1 MMEMSFI
8 LNVNKVR
15 PYLVASARY
24 SMLIS
29 MLKAWDNCRARGDEP
44 EEPDIVAS
52 LVLNGT
58 KIIENEWREIFDLFK
73 VRIALTGIYCH
84 QTPKITFKGMIG
96 HSCELGDLLWCHV
109 HSDMDGNIIRNAIL
123 YQAKKSSDQPYTIR
137 KGDLDQF
144 QLYSTWPEFTYVNSG
159 KLLNGQM
166 RHVRPSAP
174 RRGAQYLLI
183 DDRPPERPESGML
196 GFPGTYPIGSCISSN
211 PLIDHSDIGLELVH
225 SLECLSGDPFDD
237 RNTAKQENGWSR
249 VIWDILESSA
259 SKAFRRVRSGY
270 SNQPRRTGA
279 EPSEMDGF
287 FYTTSLRYFPSGKS
301 VIGGLIDGDLSNMN
315 IPPHKQDGEWFDEG
329 GGGVSILLLET
340 YEVGE

>member
-1 MMEMSFI
+1 MSFM
-8 LNVNKVR
+8 LNVKKVK

-24 SMLIS
+24 SVLIS
-29 MLKAWDNCRARGDEP
+29 MLKAWDNCRVRGEEP

-58 KIIENEWREIFDLFK
+58 KIIENEWQKILNPFK

-84 QTPKITFKGMIG
+84 QTPKINFNGMAG

-109 HSDMDGNIIRNAIL
+109 HVDIDRNVSRNAIL
-123 YQAKKSSDQPYTIR
+123 YQAKKSSEQPYIIR
-137 KGDLDQF
+137 KGEFDQF
-144 QLYSTWPEFTYVNSG
+144 RLYSVWPEFTYINSG
-159 KLLNGQM
+159 KLLNGQI
-166 RHVRPSAP
+166 RHIMPSAP

-183 DDRPPERPESGML
+183 DDRPPEHPASGML
-196 GFPGTYPIGSCISSN
+196 GFPGTYPIGSCIPSN

-237 RNTAKQENGWSR
+237 RNTAMQENGWSR

-259 SKAFRRVRSGY
+259 KKSFRRVISGY

-279 EPSEMDGF
+279 APSEMDGC
-287 FYTTSLRYFPSGKS
+287 FYCTTLVKHFPSEKS
-301 VIGGLIDGDLSNMN
+301 VIGDLIDRNLSNMD